1 MERRFNPLDLSDHAQ
16 GHQISLPVEFV
27 QALTV
32 ANSLQEVLDTVSQW
46 IYQLFDA
53 ERASITLKE
62 DADYLKIYSISGNK
76 AIPLD
81 FRVPIANTLVGRAFS
96 EKTVLICDDLTKSTK
111 LDGIMLAQSGMN
123 TSMNAPLL
131 YGDICLGTLN
141 VAHNKPSHYKE
152 LHALELQCLAHWIG
166 LNISLRLQLKELE
179 YLASTDHLTGAA
191 NRRVFTQKILQAIDA
206 FHENG
211 QSFFFA
217 LMDIDHFKRLN
228 DQFGHTAGDYVLQRI
243 VAISETMMM
252 SPGKFFRIGG
262 EEFAII
268 FPEQTEYE
276 PMQFFNDI
284 RETIAKA
291 TMDFDGIPI
300 SVSVSIGFTTMSTAD
315 YAPEPLLRR
324 SDKALYQ
331 AKLAGRNRV
340 VMFNGTQA

>member
-1 MERRFNPLDLSDHAQ
+1 MEKSFNPLNLSDKAK
-16 GHQISLPVEFV
+16 GHQISLPAEFV
-27 QALTV
+27 QALAV
-32 ANSLQEVLDTVSQW
+32 ATSLQEVLDNVSQW

-53 ERASITLKE
+53 ERVSITLKD

-81 FRVPIANTLVGRAFS
+81 FRVPIANSFVGQAFS

-111 LDGIMLAQSGMN
+111 LDGLMLAQNGMN

-131 YGDICLGTLN
+131 YGNICLGTLN
-141 VAHNKPSHYKE
+141 VAHNKPYHYKD
-152 LHALELQCLAHWIG
+152 LDALELQCLANLIG

-179 YLASTDHLTGAA
+179 YLASTDHLTGAG
-191 NRRVFTQKILQAIDA
+191 NRRVFTQKILQAIET
-206 FHENG
+206 FHEKG
-211 QSFFFA
+211 QLFYFG
-217 LMDIDHFKRLN
+217 LLDIDHFKMLN
-228 DQFGHTAGDYVLQRI
+228 DQFGHTAGDYVLQKI
-243 VAISETMMM
+243 VAISEAMMT
-252 SPGKFFRIGG
+252 SSAELFRIGG

-284 RETIAKA
+284 REAIAKA
-291 TMDFDGIPI
+291 ALDFDGIPI

-315 YAPEPLLRR
+315 YAPESLLRR

-340 VMFNGTQA
+340 VMFNTA